1 MSKLT
6 EITGNIDEWDVQYRV
21 HATKRMFQRNV
32 DEEDVR
38 EVFLNGD
45 IIERYED
52 DFPFPSVL
60 ISGRSG
66 FGRCLHVVIGID
78 IAERRF
84 YVITVYEPDPK
95 KWTDN
100 FSRRLE

>member
-6 EITGNIDEWDVQYRV
+6 EIAGDINEWDVQYRV

-32 DEEDVR
+32 NEEDVR
-38 EVFLNGD
+38 EVLLSGD
-45 IIERYED
+45 IIERYEN

-60 ISGRSG
+60 INGHSGC
-66 FGRCLHVVIGID
+66 GRCLHVVLGID
-78 IAERRF
+78 VTEKRLYI
-84 YVITVYEPDPK
+84 ITVYEPDPK
-95 KWTDN
+95 KWADN

>member
-1 MSKLT
+1 MSKLI
-6 EITGNIDEWDVQYRV
+6 EITGDINEWDVQYRV

-38 EVFLNGD
+38 EVLLNGD

-52 DFPFPSVL
+52 DFPFPGVL

-66 FGRCLHVVIGID
+66 CGRCLHVVVGID
-78 IAERRF
+78 ISERRL
-84 YVITVYEPDPK
+84 YIITVYEPDPK